1 MYVFYRSLVLSCGDH
16 YCVLYLWYTVEGNN
30 RKVWVVEQEQHNYS
44 KDNDA
49 SLLGLLP
56 TSGGS
61 SMKAWPIK
69 NSRLV
74 ALTASVKC

>member
-1 MYVFYRSLVLSCGDH
+1 MFYRSLVLSCGDH
-16 YCVLYLWYTVEGNN
+16 YCVLCLWYTVEGNN

-49 SLLGLLP
+49 SLLGLLL

-61 SMKAWPIK
+61 SMRHGQLKTHD
-69 NSRLV
+69 L
-74 ALTASVKC
+74 